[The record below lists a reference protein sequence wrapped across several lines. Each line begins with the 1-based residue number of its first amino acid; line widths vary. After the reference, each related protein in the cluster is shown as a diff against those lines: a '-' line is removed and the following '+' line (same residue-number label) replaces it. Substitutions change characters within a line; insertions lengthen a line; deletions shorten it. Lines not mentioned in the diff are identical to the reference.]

1 MNLVFE
7 NIMGRRSVRDY
18 SDKSIDNEI
27 LQKIVDAGNMAPTGS
42 NVQPWRFVVVQS
54 KEERNKL
61 AELCLDRYK
70 AWIKNAPI
78 AFQEMR
84 KERDSKVAD
93 PIYYGAPVYIFVIG
107 TPGMT
112 QANDCPMVCENMM
125 LAARSLEIGSCWVF
139 FGQLALD
146 DPYFQKLLE
155 IKEGEKVYGPI
166 LFGYPKDGFP
176 SVPEK
181 KKPVVKII

>member
-1 MNLVFE
+1 MNQVFE
-7 NIMGRRSVRDY
+7 NIMNRRSVREYLDRPIP
-18 SDKSIDNEI
+18 KET
-27 LQKIVDAGNMAPTGS
+27 LQKIIDAGNMAPTGS
-42 NVQPWRFVVVQS
+42 NVQPWRFVVVQG
-54 KEERNKL
+54 KEERGKL
-61 AELCLDRYK
+61 AELCLGRYK
-70 AWIKNAPI
+70 AWIKNASA

-84 KERDSKVAD
+84 KERDARMAD

-125 LAARSLEIGSCWVF
+125 LAARAFEIGSCWVF

-166 LFGYPKDGFP
+166 ILGYPKEGFP
-176 SVPEK
+176 PAPEK
-181 KKPVVKII
+181 KKPVIKYL